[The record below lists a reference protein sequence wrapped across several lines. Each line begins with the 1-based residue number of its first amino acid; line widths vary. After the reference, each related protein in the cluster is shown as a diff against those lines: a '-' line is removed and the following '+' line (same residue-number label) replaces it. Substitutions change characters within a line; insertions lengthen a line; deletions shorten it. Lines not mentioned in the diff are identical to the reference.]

1 MHFNLIKYNIRV
13 ILNPYSFP
21 PSSKNP
27 IDVEG
32 TALWL
37 DIPKDSVR
45 YYDDPQNLIKLFCTN
60 HSGAGV
66 IKIRWD
72 NDEKSVYRTHEIIL
86 RSTKIAYWSSIW
98 GGENDIKL
106 NIDKRPWKDL
116 QPQTIFKPITLTLGN
131 DYDEEDIE
139 DGARKVFQEI
149 AINSLRNK
157 KKKKQKMAQS
167 CIKHN
172 HRGKSL
178 GSYREF
184 VEANHRQDSERKQHK
199 LLRANTKPTGLDYYK
214 YGSTEAKMKTEF
226 KRSPSEVRFEE
237 IEVPVEVAPK
247 AIKLK
252 NDSELTYVTNWD
264 HGLSSW
270 ATTTTT
276 SVSTDADSIGIDEN
290 L

>member
-1 MHFNLIKYNIRV
+1 MYFNLIKHNIRV
-13 ILNPYSFP
+13 ILNPYNFS

-37 DIPKDSVR
+37 DIPKDSIR
-45 YYDDPQNLIKLFCTN
+45 YYNDPQNLIKLFCVN
-60 HSGAGV
+60 HGGAGV

-116 QPQTIFKPITLTLGN
+116 QPQTILKPIILTLDD
-131 DYDEEDIE
+131 DYDEEDI
-139 DGARKVFQEI
+139 DNKAGKVFQEI
-149 AINSLRNK
+149 ALNSLRNK

-167 CIKHN
+167 YH
-172 HRGKSL
+172 
-178 GSYREF
+178 EF
-184 VEANHRQDSERKQHK
+184 IEDRHRQDSERKQSE
-199 LLRANTKPTGLDYYK
+199 LLRTKAKAIELAYYK
-214 YGSTEAKMKTEF
+214 HGSTESKNF
-226 KRSPSEVRFEE
+226 PSEVRFEK
-237 IEVPVEVAPK
+237 IEVEVAPK

-264 HGLSSW
+264 RGTSSW
-270 ATTTTT
+270 ATTT
-276 SVSTDADSIGIDEN
+276 SVSTDADSIGIDED